1 MPVRNYTQTV
11 TADTT
16 LVTTA
21 ETVVATLSNVGTT
34 RPGEPI
40 KLKGWAQI
48 TTGGSTTAI
57 TLRVRRDTLTGTLV
71 GEGNPEN
78 VSAAA
83 GSTEAHEIS
92 TQDSF
97 AGEVPSQTYV
107 LTAQQTAAAANGSCL
122 QAFLEAEVGQ

>member
-1 MPVRNYTQTV
+1 MTVRNYTAPV
-11 TADTT
+11 TADTS
-16 LVTTA
+16 LVTVA
-21 ETVVATLSNVGTT
+21 ETVIATLSNVGTT

-40 KLKGWAQI
+40 KLRGWAQI
-48 TTGGSTTAI
+48 TTGGSTTAL
-57 TLRVRRDTLTGTLV
+57 TLRIRRDSLSGAVV

-83 GSTEAHEIS
+83 GSTESHEIV

-107 LTAQQTAAAANGSCL
+107 LTAQQTGAAANGSCL
-122 QAFLEAEVGQ
+122 QALLEAEVGN

>member
-1 MPVRNYTQTV
+1 MTVRRFNSPV

-40 KLKGWAQI
+40 ALKGWLQL
-48 TTGGSTTAI
+48 TTGTSTTGVTVRI
-57 TLRVRRDTLTGTLV
+57 RRDSLSGAVV
-71 GEGNPEN
+71 GEGNVEQ

-83 GSTEAHEIS
+83 GSTEAHEIE

-97 AGEVPSQTYV
+97 TGEVPSQTYV
-107 LTAQQTAAAANGSCL
+107 LTVAQTAASANGSVL
-122 QAFLEAEVGQ
+122 QAWLEAEVGN